1 MITYGLIGYPLGHS
15 FSKAY
20 FTEKFNNAG
29 IDAQYLNFEIPNI
42 DQFKEVTATPEL
54 SGLNVTIPYKQ
65 QVIPFLDKLSEAA
78 RHIGAVNTIQFSGG
92 KLIGHNTDYVGF
104 RDSLKPLLRPHHTK
118 ALVLGTGGSSKA
130 VVYALQQMGID
141 VLKVSRKPSF
151 GQITYADITE
161 QILAEHTLLVNT
173 TPLGMLPNVDEAPDL
188 PYQYINQTHLFY
200 DLVYNPAETLFLQKA
215 KAQDATVKN
224 GLEMLQLQAEAAYT
238 IWLEGNV

>member
-20 FTEKFNNAG
+20 FTEKFNNVG
-29 IDAQYLNFEIPNI
+29 IDAQYLNLEIPDI
-42 DQFKEVTATPEL
+42 DQFKEVIATNEL

-78 RHIGAVNTIQFSGG
+78 QQIGAVNTIQFSSG

-141 VLKVSRKPSF
+141 VLQVSRKPSV
-151 GQITYADITE
+151 GQVTYADINE

-173 TPLGMLPNVDEAPDL
+173 TPLGMSPNVNEAPDL
-188 PYQYINQTHLFY
+188 PYQYINHTHLFF

-215 KAQDATVKN
+215 KAQGATVKN
-224 GLEMLQLQAEAAYT
+224 GLEMLQLQAEAAYA
-238 IWLEGNV
+238 IWLEADI